1 MANKKITE
9 VTQVSSV
16 SSTDD
21 FYIKTGNDFRRVP
34 VSKLLELVG
43 TDLTNAMRGNGFT
56 TCSTA
61 AATSAKTAAL
71 TDYELVTGGIVAVRF
86 TNAVLG
92 APTLNINSKGAKA
105 IYYAG
110 SALLSGMIN
119 AGDIAVMIY
128 DGTYYQVCAIL
139 PSGAIMVG
147 LTVSGTTLTLN
158 MSFAAAQAAFACPWQ
173 TFLTA
178 ALDANTVL
186 FLRPTEMDA
195 ANNTVYAEA
204 VVGDTKYT
212 VALVQTGGNAV
223 MTGTL
228 VSKSISIEPTEVTL
242 TGSSVTI
249 AEAQDNTVYVC
260 GDVTD
265 VTVTARAANAA
276 FTLIFDSPA
285 GSTPTV
291 LTMPSTNVIMPADFS
306 VEVYT
311 HYEINVD
318 KRGFAVSAHWSYD

>member
-1 MANKKITE
+1 MFVNPAFIRGHEDIGIERKGQRPTYAK
-9 VTQVSSV
+9 TQSADQKNLIRDFVHENFSFTAYGDWTKDETNHKAVWSGTP
-16 SSTDD
+16 SSTV
-21 FYIKTGNDFRRVP
+21 TLGG
-34 VSKLLELVG
+34 S
-43 TDLTNAMRGNGFT
+43 DLTSFDPLKSIVFT
-56 TCSTA
+56 FGTGSG
-61 AATSAKTAAL
+61 
-71 TDYELVTGGIVAVRF
+71 TGG
-86 TNAVLG
+86 
-92 APTLNINSKGAKA
+92 
-105 IYYAG
+105 
-110 SALLSGMIN
+110 
-119 AGDIAVMIY
+119 
-128 DGTYYQVCAIL
+128 
-139 PSGAIMVG
+139 
-147 LTVSGTTLTLN
+147 
-158 MSFAAAQAAFACPWQ
+158 
-173 TFLTA
+173 
-178 ALDANTVL
+178 
-186 FLRPTEMDA
+186 
-195 ANNTVYAEA
+195 
-204 VVGDTKYT
+204 GDTKYT

-249 AEAQDNTVYVC
+249 ADAQDNTVYVC